1 MVSRWVQWLRANA
14 QSRHQLSTKAGWDGF
29 VNAAPRADL
38 ELLTRAELADLST
51 EDREDYD
58 EARMVWNANL
68 PTVKTQQLAAAFDVI
83 DQVMA
88 SNRRD
93 ADRLRGSVVIDAA
106 PGLGKTT
113 IATRYAR
120 DFHRRAYRR
129 LGPKTAAGSQ
139 RLPVAFVPLSAGITL
154 KGLNQKILA
163 FYGHPAANRASST
176 RLGALAVDCV
186 NECETQL
193 VVIDDLHFIDFRHRN
208 GQEVSNHLKGL
219 ANEMA
224 VTFIYVGVRLREK
237 RFFDEG
243 ILGSDAAYAQTSR
256 RATRCEVAPF
266 GIGTTAGMRAWIEL
280 LAAIEAHLKLVDA
293 RPKMLTGHAKELHRR
308 TQGHIASLTNLI
320 DRVCYLAIGT
330 GVEAITPDLLAAA
343 VADNAAQT
351 ISRTG

>member
-1 MVSRWVQWLRANA
+1 MNPWVEWLRANA
-14 QSRHQLSTKAGWDGF
+14 QSRHQLADKAGWDGF

-38 ELLTRAELADLST
+38 QLLTRAELAALSV

-68 PTVKTQQLAAAFDVI
+68 PTVKTQQL
-83 DQVMA
+83 VMA

-93 ADRLRGSVVIDAA
+93 ADRLRGSVVIDAS

-120 DFHRRAYRR
+120 DFHRRTYRR
-129 LGPKTAAGSQ
+129 LGAKTGSGSQ
-139 RLPVAFVPLSAGITL
+139 RLLVAFVPLSAGITL

-193 VVIDDLHFIDFRHRN
+193 IVIDDLHFIDFRHRN

-219 ANEMA
+219 ANEMP

-243 ILGSDAAYAQTSR
+243 ILGCDAVYAQTSPG
-256 RATRCEVAPF
+256 ATQCEVAPF
-266 GIGTTAGMRAWIEL
+266 GIGTTAGLRAWTEL
-280 LAAIEAHLKLVDA
+280 RAAIETHLKLVDA
-293 RPKMLTGHAKELHRR
+293 RPRMLTKHAKELHRR

-320 DRVCYLAIGT
+320 DRVCYLAIAT
-330 GVEAITPDLLAAA
+330 GVETITADLLAAA

-351 ISRTG
+351 ISRAG